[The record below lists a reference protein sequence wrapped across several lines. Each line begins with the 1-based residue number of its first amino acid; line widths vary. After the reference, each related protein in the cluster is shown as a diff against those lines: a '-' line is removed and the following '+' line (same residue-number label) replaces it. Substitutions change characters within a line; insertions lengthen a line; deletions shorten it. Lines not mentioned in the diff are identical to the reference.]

1 MPGGPFHSSEYKT
14 EQHAEVV
21 WPSTQKKRPLANL
34 AACLWCNEEPECRKN
49 KYGCKNC
56 DLPVYVSPS
65 HRFLAD
71 LKVLLTII
79 AGAKDFSGSLGKAGL
94 ELGHTRDELIALY
107 SRGIGYH
114 DLWRTL
120 ITIRH
125 ESRHQNRHSIN
136 ENAHKVFEL
145 DEKKRADKPFV
156 TVKRVERAI
165 KEISKWS
172 FNYRYRG

>member
-1 MPGGPFHSSEYKT
+1 MPCGPFHSSDYKT
-14 EQHAEVV
+14 EQYAEVV
-21 WPSTQKKRPLANL
+21 WPSTQKKRSRATLAGR
-34 AACLWCNEEPECRKN
+34 LWCDEEPGYRKN

-56 DLPVYVSPS
+56 DLPAYVSPS
-65 HRFLAD
+65 YRFLAD

-79 AGAKDFSGSLGKAGL
+79 AGAKGFSGSLGKAGL

-125 ESRHQNRHSIN
+125 ESRHQDWHSSN
-136 ENAHKVFEL
+136 ENAYKVFEL
-145 DEKKRADKPFV
+145 DEKKRADKPLV
-156 TVKRVERAI
+156 TVKRVERAVT
-165 KEISKWS
+165 EISK
-172 FNYRYRG
+172 